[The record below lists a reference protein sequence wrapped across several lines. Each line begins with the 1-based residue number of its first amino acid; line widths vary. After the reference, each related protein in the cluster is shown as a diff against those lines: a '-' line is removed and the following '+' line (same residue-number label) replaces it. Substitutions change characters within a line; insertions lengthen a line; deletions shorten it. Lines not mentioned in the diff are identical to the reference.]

1 MKLKNTLG
9 IVVGAAIAASTMPA
23 MAQSAGSVEV
33 EAFAKR
39 YFTDSYRDMSDG
51 TLVGGGIGTFLTDD
65 VLLKAQYVLTF
76 PAVSATRKSTASPA
90 VPMTAP
96 PWLWPVLASKTT

>member
-65 VLLKAQYVLTF
+65 VLLNVTLGTYRDSLELDATGEELDGRLMALE
-76 PAVSATRKSTASPA
+76 AVYHFG
-90 VPMTAP
+90 
-96 PWLWPVLASKTT
+96 